1 MLYTLAYIPG
11 PRYMAGGT
19 RDEGN
24 SVTLDEVISALKQ
37 RAAGK
42 SAIGARVKVDLGGD
56 GQIMLDGTAGENVI
70 STADGDADC
79 TVTLSLANFAALL
92 EGGLA
97 PELAYLTGRMKI
109 SGDMGVV
116 MRMAELM

>member
-1 MLYTLAYIPG
+1 
-11 PRYMAGGT
+11 
-19 RDEGN
+19 
-24 SVTLDEVISALKQ
+24 VTLDEVINALKQ

-42 SAIGARVKVDLGGD
+42 SAIGAKVKVDLGSD

-70 STADGDADC
+70 STGDGDADC

>member
-1 MLYTLAYIPG
+1 MIGLHIGGMQAVIPG
-11 PRYMAGGT
+11 DLP
-19 RDEGN
+19 
-24 SVTLDEVISALKQ
+24 
-37 RAAGK
+37 
-42 SAIGARVKVDLGGD
+42 VDLGGD

-116 MRMAELM
+116 MRMAKLM